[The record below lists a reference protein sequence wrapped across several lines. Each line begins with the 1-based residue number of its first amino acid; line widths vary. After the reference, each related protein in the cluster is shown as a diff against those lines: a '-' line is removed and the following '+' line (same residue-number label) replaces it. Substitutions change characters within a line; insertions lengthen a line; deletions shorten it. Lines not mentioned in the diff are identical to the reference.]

1 MPYLLLQKIIETKKD
16 INEGIENIS
25 DSKISPVSSIIT
37 EQTQIDI
44 SELEDKH
51 AIQQN
56 DHFSE

>member
-51 AIQQN
+51 AIQQK
-56 DHFSE
+56 